1 MAIHNFHFT
10 TAPVNSGKTSGV
22 TVERAPII
30 TPQLPDQ
37 PDLVEKDDLVN
48 SDLNLNQP
56 EDVRSVLVEGFKA
69 MDRGIKA
76 YFSDI
81 RVPTGDDIRSTPMTV
96 RIAGGDKTFL
106 QWIQDLRAGR
116 VKLPVMSINRTGWRF
131 NVEKFSPP
139 HLYMTRKFAHNDGS
153 RVKLVYRPWPA
164 LIDYTLSVWTERKRD
179 MEYVIHQI
187 QPRFNPLAE
196 FRIDDDAGLRGNVQL
211 RFGDAT
217 DNSDIDIGAEEL
229 AKVRYDLT
237 VTMEGWLPL
246 PEKILPAALGRV
258 MTLHEID
265 GTFLEPIKP
274 NTVSEFFQSP
284 RS

>member
-1 MAIHNFHFT
+1 
-10 TAPVNSGKTSGV
+10 
-22 TVERAPII
+22 
-30 TPQLPDQ
+30 
-37 PDLVEKDDLVN
+37 
-48 SDLNLNQP
+48 
-56 EDVRSVLVEGFKA
+56 
-69 MDRGIKA
+69 
-76 YFSDI
+76 
-81 RVPTGDDIRSTPMTV
+81 
-96 RIAGGDKTFL
+96 
-106 QWIQDLRAGR
+106 
-116 VKLPVMSINRTGWRF
+116 
-131 NVEKFSPP
+131 
-139 HLYMTRKFAHNDGS
+139 
-153 RVKLVYRPWPA
+153 
-164 LIDYTLSVWTERKRD
+164 